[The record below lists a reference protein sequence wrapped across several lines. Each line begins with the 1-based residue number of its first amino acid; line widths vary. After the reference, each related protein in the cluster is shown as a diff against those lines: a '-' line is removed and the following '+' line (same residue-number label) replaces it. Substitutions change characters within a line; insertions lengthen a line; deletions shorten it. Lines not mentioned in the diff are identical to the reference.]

1 MGSDDPTQ
9 PATLESIAARIARSL
24 TSLADETMMLSAETS
39 TLLRR
44 QEQERGRIQQ
54 FIGHFAVGSLL
65 ADLAG
70 KQVDAEV
77 VTTQVNYRVV
87 QREVEALDSSIS
99 RGHLLHGRL
108 VASHRVMRE
117 LRAAFEAAQLDMAVD
132 GTGDI
137 QLQQATMAAR
147 EDERSRLARE
157 IHDGPAQVLA
167 NAIFAVEIAEQV
179 ARRDPTRVPDELSQ
193 LRALLKDGVAEM
205 RRFMADLR
213 PAMLADR
220 GLVPTLQQYVTDYN
234 RFFGKRITFT
244 TTDLPETLTSEQQ
257 MALFRI
263 VQEGLQN
270 IHKHAGT
277 DDGHIDISPDGEMLA
292 LTIVDQGQ
300 GFDPSVS
307 PLGSDHGA
315 GLTGVRERARL
326 IGADLDILSA
336 PGSGTTIRLRLPLP
350 PLRSPSPSPSPR
362 TQRPAPEP
370 STNGSIE

>member
-1 MGSDDPTQ
+1 MGSDDATQ
-9 PATLESIAARIARSL
+9 PGTLEAIAARIAASL
-24 TSLADETMMLSAETS
+24 ATLADETMALSVETS

-44 QEQERGRIQQ
+44 QERERAQVQR
-54 FIGHFAVGSLL
+54 FIDHFAVGSML
-65 ADLAG
+65 ADLTASQG
-70 KQVDAEV
+70 DVEV
-77 VTTQVNYRVV
+77 QTTQVNHRVV
-87 QREVEALDSSIS
+87 RRDVDALDAAIA

-117 LRAAFEAAQLDMAVD
+117 LRSAFETGQWDVSVD

-137 QLQQATMAAR
+137 RMQQATMRAR

-157 IHDGPAQVLA
+157 IHDGPAQVFA

-179 ARRDPTRVPDELSQ
+179 SRRDPARVPDELGQ

-220 GLVPTLQQYVTDYN
+220 GLIPTLQRYVADYN
-234 RFFGKRITFT
+234 RFFGKRIAFT
-244 TTDLPETLTSEQQ
+244 ATDIAETLTSEQQ
-257 MALFRI
+257 LTLFRI

-270 IHKHAGT
+270 IQKHAGT
-277 DDGHIDISPDGEMLA
+277 DEGRIEIAPDTGMLA
-292 LTIVDQGQ
+292 LTITDGGQ
-300 GFDPSVS
+300 GFDPSV
-307 PLGSDHGA
+307 PALGSDHGA

-326 IGADLDILSA
+326 VGADLEIVSA

-350 PLRSPSPSPSPR
+350 RQVERPLPD
-362 TQRPAPEP
+362 Q
-370 STNGSIE
+370 STNGSIQ

>member
-9 PATLESIAARIARSL
+9 PASLESIAARIAGSL
-24 TSLADETMMLSAETS
+24 ASLADEMMMLSAQTS

-65 ADLAG
+65 ADLAET
-70 KQVDAEV
+70 QVDAEV
-77 VTTQVNYRVV
+77 VMTQVNYRVV

-117 LRAAFEAAQLDMAVD
+117 LRAAFETGQLDVAVD

-137 QLQQATMAAR
+137 RLQQATIAAR

-300 GFDPSVS
+300 GFDPSV
-307 PLGSDHGA
+307 PLLRSDHGA

-326 IGADLDILSA
+326 VGADLDILSA

-350 PLRSPSPSPSPR
+350 PSGSPVPSSSLRS
-362 TQRPAPEP
+362 QRPAPEP